1 MATILLI
8 DDDESD
14 RMALQVVLEAA
25 GHRVLSAAG
34 EREGLRL
41 MHDHVVDLVLVDLV
55 MPDMDGL
62 GCGSA
67 HTPFHVSRISC

>member
-14 RMALQVVLEAA
+14 RMALQVALEAA

-34 EREGLRL
+34 ERDGLRL
-41 MHDHVVDLVLVDLV
+41 MHDYVVDLVLVDLV
-55 MPDMDGL
+55 MPDMDSL
-62 GCGSA
+62 ARGSA
-67 HTPFHVSRISC
+67 HKPFRPTRAS